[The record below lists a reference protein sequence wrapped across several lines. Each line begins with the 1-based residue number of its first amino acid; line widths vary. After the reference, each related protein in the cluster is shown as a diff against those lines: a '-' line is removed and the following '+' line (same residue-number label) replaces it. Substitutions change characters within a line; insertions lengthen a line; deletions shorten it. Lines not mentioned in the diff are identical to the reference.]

1 MIVCPV
7 RFFLS
12 QKRHH
17 PNLLVNWKCNVLEL
31 FEKTFATHDHIVAPR
46 HLCTQI
52 EPTLPPPSLKNQNQ
66 PWAL

>member
-1 MIVCPV
+1 M
-7 RFFLS
+7 
-12 QKRHH
+12 
-17 PNLLVNWKCNVLEL
+17 CNILEL
-31 FEKTFATHDHIVAPR
+31 FEKKFATHDHIVAPR